1 MKNDT
6 PRTDQLFR
14 AWTHGAITTN
24 ELHAEVA
31 AMETEFLAAQTK
43 LARCA
48 LVCSRNECA
57 DTRNAQPA
65 DAK

>member
-6 PRTDQLFR
+6 PRTDQMFR
-14 AWTHGAITTN
+14 AWAHGAITTN
-24 ELHAEVA
+24 ELRAEVFVMENELIA
-31 AMETEFLAAQTK
+31 AKSK

-57 DTRNAQPA
+57 DTATTQPA
-65 DAK
+65 EAK